1 MMKATHVTRVS
12 LALSLF
18 LLWSSFAIVRAASLQ
33 AKVTEVQS
41 GNTIIVSNINRALK
55 IRLKGIAPPEV
66 GQPFSEAAREH
77 LRALVM
83 DKTVMVEYSNL
94 ADGYLQAKISFN
106 QIDIGSQMLRDGVA
120 WYDRSSDFALN
131 DADRLLYAQCE
142 EAARSEKR
150 GLWSDQN
157 AVAPWAFRR
166 AKEVELAKIGTR
178 ENSTFPATQS
188 TKRRKAAAPS
198 SSTSDLFGSVFRGGS
213 SAGAPSVRPV
223 SENGTPDRWVRI
235 DSPREHF
242 SISVPSNSVEGSFG
256 LEDKK
261 ESASFHFM
269 TGGSAEAFFIFVSAV
284 GPQMPAGAADIS
296 DQMIQNLIA
305 GMNDG
310 ASQHGERDRLLVIKS
325 SRAVN
330 MPGISGKDYTL
341 RSDAFGG
348 TARVLTRR
356 YGEAQEIFV
365 MLTLTRAGSESLGS
379 RFINSFKL
387 Q

>member
-1 MMKATHVTRVS
+1 MKAPHVFRV
-12 LALSLF
+12 LLSFF
-18 LLWSSFAIVRAASLQ
+18 LLLACIAVARSATLQ
-33 AKVTEVQS
+33 AKVIEIQS
-41 GNTIIVSNINRALK
+41 GNAIVVSNINRPLK

-83 DKTVMVEYSNL
+83 DKTVMVDYSNL

-120 WYDRSSDFALN
+120 WYDRSSDFTLN
-131 DADRLLYAQCE
+131 DSDRLLYAQCE
-142 EAARSEKR
+142 ETARSEKR

-166 AKEVELAKIGTR
+166 AKEAQLAKIETGQ
-178 ENSTFPATQS
+178 NSTFAAAQS

-198 SSTSDLFGSVFRGGS
+198 LSTSDLFGNVFGGGS
-213 SAGAPSVRPV
+213 PTGAPAVRPV
-223 SENGTPDRWVRI
+223 SENGTADRWIKI

-256 LEDKK
+256 LDDKNQ
-261 ESASFHFM
+261 SASFHFL
-269 TGGSAEAFFIFVSAV
+269 TGGSAEAFFIFVSAI
-284 GPQMPAGAADIS
+284 GPGMPVSTADVS
-296 DQMIQNLIA
+296 DQMIRGLID

-310 ASQHGERDRLLVIKS
+310 ASQHGERDRVLVIKS
-325 SRAVN
+325 SKAIN
-330 MPGISGKDYTL
+330 LPGISGKDYTL

-348 TARVLTRR
+348 TARVLTRKV
-356 YGEAQEIFV
+356 GEAQEIFV